1 MDDNKKLL
9 GLMRFWLFG
18 TFIIVFAATLV
29 YAGLFVDVMNAIKAV
44 WQIWLVTAILCV
56 AWYFAYQ
63 WYLGRKK

>member
-29 YAGLFVDVMNAIKAV
+29 YAGLFVDVWAAVQAV
-44 WQIWLVTAILCV
+44 WQIWLVTAVLCV
-56 AWYFAYQ
+56 IRYFAYQ
-63 WYLGRKK
+63 WFLNRKK